1 MLNVSSVLISLAPLW
16 AMLLIASSAATYLVF
31 WRKVIK

>member
-1 MLNVSSVLISLAPLW
+1 MLPVISVLVSLAPLW
-16 AMLLIASSAATYLVF
+16 AILLIASSSAAYLVF

>member
-16 AMLLIASSAATYLVF
+16 AILLVASSAATYFVF
-31 WRKVIK
+31 WRKVID

>member
-16 AMLLIASSAATYLVF
+16 AILLIASSAATYLVF

>member
-1 MLNVSSVLISLAPLW
+1 MLNVSSVLISLAPMW

>member
-1 MLNVSSVLISLAPLW
+1 MLDVASVLISLAPLW
-16 AMLLIASSAATYLVF
+16 AILLVASSSAAYLVF